1 VSIKPKNDAVARTS
15 LSVAFTVGLYGAAFG
30 AAGVTAGFTIL
41 QTCLLSILLFSG
53 ASQFAVVGIMG
64 AGGSA
69 ISAIATATLLGFR
82 NALYGLQM
90 APILKV
96 TGLKRILS
104 AQITIDEST
113 AVSTLQENDVDR
125 KRGFYLTGIGVYVF
139 WNLFT
144 YLGALGASA
153 IGDPA
158 VWGLDAAVPAA
169 FCGLVWPRLKDKKQF
184 LISALAIV
192 LALSLTP
199 ITAAGIPIITTVL
212 LAIIYWV
219 EKMSAIWI
227 AVIGSSIT
235 AFLNKYIGHSV
246 PEKWLDRPRF
256 KRINTLVPI
265 VLLSALVGV
274 QTFATKKE
282 IVIDQRFA
290 GVLVA
295 LIALKLKASFPIV
308 VASAAITS
316 AAIYNLF

>member
-1 VSIKPKNDAVARTS
+1 MSINQKKNLVDRTA

-30 AAGVTAGFTIL
+30 AAGVTAGFSIL

-96 TGLKRILS
+96 GGLKRVLA

-113 AVSTLQENDVDR
+113 AVATLQENDEDR
-125 KRGFYLTGIGVYVF
+125 KRGFYVTGIGVYIF

-153 IGDPA
+153 IGDPS

-169 FCGLVWPRLKDKKQF
+169 FCGLIWPRLKNKTQF
-184 LISALAIV
+184 LVSAIAIAW
-192 LALSLTP
+192 ALLLTP
-199 ITAAGIPIITTVL
+199 IAPAGIPIITTVL
-212 LAIIYWV
+212 LA
-219 EKMSAIWI
+219 
-227 AVIGSSIT
+227 VI
-235 AFLNKYIGHSV
+235 F
-246 PEKWLDRPRF
+246 
-256 KRINTLVPI
+256 
-265 VLLSALVGV
+265 GV
-274 QTFATKKE
+274 KK
-282 IVIDQRFA
+282 
-290 GVLVA
+290 
-295 LIALKLKASFPIV
+295 
-308 VASAAITS
+308 
-316 AAIYNLF
+316 

>member
-1 VSIKPKNDAVARTS
+1 VSINPKKNPVDRTA

-30 AAGVTAGFTIL
+30 AAGVTAGFSIL

-96 TGLKRILS
+96 GGLKRVLA

-113 AVSTLQENDVDR
+113 AVATLQENDEDR
-125 KRGFYLTGIGVYVF
+125 KRGFYVTGIGVYIF

-153 IGDPA
+153 IGDPS

-169 FCGLVWPRLKDKKQF
+169 FCGLIWPRLKNKKQF
-184 LISALAIV
+184 LVSAIAIAW
-192 LALSLTP
+192 ALLLTP
-199 ITAAGIPIITTVL
+199 IAPAGIPIITTVL
-212 LAIIYWV
+212 LA
-219 EKMSAIWI
+219 
-227 AVIGSSIT
+227 VI
-235 AFLNKYIGHSV
+235 F
-246 PEKWLDRPRF
+246 
-256 KRINTLVPI
+256 
-265 VLLSALVGV
+265 GV
-274 QTFATKKE
+274 KK
-282 IVIDQRFA
+282 
-290 GVLVA
+290 
-295 LIALKLKASFPIV
+295 
-308 VASAAITS
+308 
-316 AAIYNLF
+316 

>member
-1 VSIKPKNDAVARTS
+1 MSINQKKNPVDRTA

-30 AAGVTAGFTIL
+30 AAGVTAGFSIL

-96 TGLKRILS
+96 GGLKRVLA

-113 AVSTLQENDVDR
+113 AVATLQENDEDR
-125 KRGFYLTGIGVYVF
+125 KRGFYVTGIGVYIF

-153 IGDPA
+153 IGDPS

-169 FCGLVWPRLKDKKQF
+169 FCGLIWPRLKNKTQF
-184 LISALAIV
+184 LVSAIAIAW
-192 LALSLTP
+192 ALLLTP
-199 ITAAGIPIITTVL
+199 IAPAGIPIITTVL
-212 LAIIYWV
+212 LA
-219 EKMSAIWI
+219 
-227 AVIGSSIT
+227 VI
-235 AFLNKYIGHSV
+235 F
-246 PEKWLDRPRF
+246 
-256 KRINTLVPI
+256 
-265 VLLSALVGV
+265 GV
-274 QTFATKKE
+274 KK
-282 IVIDQRFA
+282 
-290 GVLVA
+290 
-295 LIALKLKASFPIV
+295 
-308 VASAAITS
+308 
-316 AAIYNLF
+316 

>member
-1 VSIKPKNDAVARTS
+1 VSIKPKNDALSRTS

-30 AAGVTAGFTIL
+30 AAGVTAGFSIL
-41 QTCLLSILLFSG
+41 QTCLLSLLLFSG
-53 ASQFAVVGIMG
+53 ASQFAVVGIIG

-82 NALYGLQM
+82 NALYGLQL

-113 AVSTLQENDVDR
+113 AVSTMQENDDDK

-144 YLGALGASA
+144 YLGALGASS

-184 LISALAIV
+184 LISALAIF
-192 LALSLTP
+192 LALTLTP
-199 ITAAGIPIITTVL
+199 VTAAGIPIITTVL
-212 LAIIYWV
+212 LAIIFGW
-219 EKMSAIWI
+219 
-227 AVIGSSIT
+227 
-235 AFLNKYIGHSV
+235 
-246 PEKWLDRPRF
+246 
-256 KRINTLVPI
+256 
-265 VLLSALVGV
+265 
-274 QTFATKKE
+274 KK
-282 IVIDQRFA
+282 
-290 GVLVA
+290 
-295 LIALKLKASFPIV
+295 
-308 VASAAITS
+308 
-316 AAIYNLF
+316 

>member
-53 ASQFAVVGIMG
+53 ASQFSVVGIMG

-199 ITAAGIPIITTVL
+199 ITAAGIPIIATVL
-212 LAIIYWV
+212 LAIIFGW
-219 EKMSAIWI
+219 
-227 AVIGSSIT
+227 
-235 AFLNKYIGHSV
+235 
-246 PEKWLDRPRF
+246 
-256 KRINTLVPI
+256 
-265 VLLSALVGV
+265 
-274 QTFATKKE
+274 KK
-282 IVIDQRFA
+282 
-290 GVLVA
+290 
-295 LIALKLKASFPIV
+295 
-308 VASAAITS
+308 
-316 AAIYNLF
+316 

>member
-1 VSIKPKNDAVARTS
+1 MSIKPKNDAVARTS

-212 LAIIYWV
+212 LAIIFGW
-219 EKMSAIWI
+219 
-227 AVIGSSIT
+227 
-235 AFLNKYIGHSV
+235 
-246 PEKWLDRPRF
+246 
-256 KRINTLVPI
+256 
-265 VLLSALVGV
+265 
-274 QTFATKKE
+274 KK
-282 IVIDQRFA
+282 
-290 GVLVA
+290 
-295 LIALKLKASFPIV
+295 
-308 VASAAITS
+308 
-316 AAIYNLF
+316 